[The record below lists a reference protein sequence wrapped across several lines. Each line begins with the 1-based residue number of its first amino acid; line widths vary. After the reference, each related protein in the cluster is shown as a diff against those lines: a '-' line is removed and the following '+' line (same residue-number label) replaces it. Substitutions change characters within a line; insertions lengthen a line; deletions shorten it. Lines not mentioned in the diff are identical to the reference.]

1 MNQDTEL
8 FSGVDNAMI
17 AGDYLPKL
25 GAGNYTVRVD
35 KTTIVT
41 STRPET
47 KGVKFAVTEVTVL
60 GADEGSQTPAN
71 TQASIGLSS
80 RSVAFDKNVKGLV
93 MAATGASA
101 EKITKQEAAAFF
113 SEAKQSK
120 VRGATFK
127 VRVTPAVSKAGHAF
141 SKLTFSP
148 VESNQ

>member
-8 FSGVDNAMI
+8 FSGVDNAMV

-60 GADEGSQTPAN
+60 RADEGSQTPAN
-71 TQASIGLSS
+71 TKASIGLSS

-93 MAATGASA
+93 MAATGESP
-101 EKITKQEAAAFF
+101 EKITKQAAAAFF
-113 SEAKQSK
+113 SEAKQEK
-120 VRGATFK
+120 VRGTEFN

-141 SKLTFSP
+141 SKLAFSP
-148 VESNQ
+148 AESNQ